1 MGAVG
6 KQGILICTKMQLSF
20 ATGSRL
26 QGSAGGGGVAGAA
39 PRPPPAGTGEVQRAG
54 KVPAAPSAPAQP
66 LEPWEEGITCT
77 LGLPGAAELGRAK
90 EGRRR
95 RTEYLHGQQESLI
108 FGPVRT

>member
-1 MGAVG
+1 MHENAT
-6 KQGILICTKMQLSF
+6 LICNWQE
-20 ATGSRL
+20 A
-26 QGSAGGGGVAGAA
+26 AGQRRGRGVAGAA

-66 LEPWEEGITCT
+66 LEPREEGITCT

-95 RTEYLHGQQESLI
+95 RTEYLHGQQERLI